1 MDYSVS
7 DDAMKSPI
15 LEQIADGLN
24 KLGRRGSTLLKD
36 FIEIEYMDLSDEEG
50 VSNGLE
56 EPGLHEVAGFGS
68 LVLELPTPPREE
80 PRPEVIPE
88 SPFETDAMGYPL
100 AIFASNHLLVRERDQ
115 SEHNQ
120 QWNNFSFRM
129 RVSSNTQYWR
139 INVVTMG
146 LSPPVPMFCS
156 KVFLHFETG
165 FK

>member
-1 MDYSVS
+1 MTCVFTCTFSNFAVVS
-7 DDAMKSPI
+7 DEAMKSPI

-80 PRPEVIPE
+80 PRPEVNDKNQIK
-88 SPFETDAMGYPL
+88 
-100 AIFASNHLLVRERDQ
+100 AIF
-115 SEHNQ
+115 
-120 QWNNFSFRM
+120 
-129 RVSSNTQYWR
+129 
-139 INVVTMG
+139 
-146 LSPPVPMFCS
+146 
-156 KVFLHFETG
+156 
-165 FK
+165 

>member
-1 MDYSVS
+1 
-7 DDAMKSPI
+7 MKSPI

-80 PRPEVIPE
+80 PRPEVNLENRIEASVFQVIPE
-88 SPFETDAMGYPL
+88 SPFETDKMGYPL
-100 AIFASNHLLVRERDQ
+100 AIFTSNHLLLPYACLQQHSLLKDRRK
-115 SEHNQ
+115 HNG
-120 QWNNFSFRM
+120 F
-129 RVSSNTQYWR
+129 VAASSN
-139 INVVTMG
+139 V
-146 LSPPVPMFCS
+146 L
-156 KVFLHFETG
+156 
-165 FK
+165 FKGNFAG